1 MSSGGALQPLHAAEP
16 LLTQRLPPAL
26 AEPERKWRESA
37 RLASHLAAVRPPRCP
52 AALSQP
58 ADQQPGAIQQR
69 HAHSQASVM
78 WIGAEHARLHQGCV
92 KGLAR
97 SIASKQHAFL
107 GSPPVS
113 PPATTRACCLG
124 TGRQPRG
131 RYRPQLRQTQ
141 LLAAP
146 VACSGTAP
154 QPAAARAS
162 LQASR
167 PEHHQLPTL
176 KSPSAQILLESP
188 AEGLG
193 VL

>member
-26 AEPERKWRESA
+26 AEPERKSRESA

-58 ADQQPGAIQQR
+58 ADRQPGAIQQR

-113 PPATTRACCLG
+113 PPATTRARCLG

-131 RYRPQLRQTQ
+131 RL
-141 LLAAP
+141 
-146 VACSGTAP
+146 
-154 QPAAARAS
+154 PAAAPSDPAAGGSCGVFWDSTAASCCSSVPAGVPARA
-162 LQASR
+162 
-167 PEHHQLPTL
+167 
-176 KSPSAQILLESP
+176 PSAANAQIPKRSDSS
-188 AEGLG
+188 
-193 VL
+193 